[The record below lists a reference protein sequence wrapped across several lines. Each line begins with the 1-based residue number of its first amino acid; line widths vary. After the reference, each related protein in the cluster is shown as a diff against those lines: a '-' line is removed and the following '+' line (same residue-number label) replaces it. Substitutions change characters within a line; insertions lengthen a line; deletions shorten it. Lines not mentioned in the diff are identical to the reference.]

1 MKIVKHII
9 LVAISCMIS
18 ACTVGYYGEED
29 FPMDG
34 YVGQDPE
41 LVFDG
46 ENVIEVDKYGGE
58 YGITFSANLPW
69 KVSSMVPWMEILG
82 DNKGL
87 GGPEKLKIKF
97 LVQKNASITPREGEI
112 CVKISD
118 DAVAYVTVR
127 QQEMTLEE
135 LANDWYVKP
144 GADGDGSSWRNA
156 MDLNA
161 ALQSCAN
168 GDKIHIAAGTYTPSI
183 LAGGTEEGHKTFLV
197 SSNVSL
203 IGGYPADPADG
214 DTPDPAA
221 NKTILSGDG
230 KAYHVMVVAALRDS
244 YFTVNVSG
252 LTITNGI
259 GAPKAGSVAMND
271 SRLYASQGSGL
282 SVVNSRAV
290 FTDCEITGNT
300 ATAGTAGLIAHESD
314 VTFKRCTVSNNTS
327 NKNAPGI
334 WSSAGNVVFDGCV
347 ISGNVTSNGVGGGLY
362 CLDAANNK
370 RTTNTYVYNSLIIGN
385 GNEASKSSRR
395 GGGAYL
401 REGSNT
407 VMVNTTITGNIA
419 GNGGGVATYQVDGAP
434 TSLLMVSCT
443 VTDNEST
450 TSGGGVECYTGVTAK
465 IYNTIVSGNKD
476 TGGSPD
482 ILVGSGGGM
491 LPNVI
496 EYTINGSTVY
506 GAANSVVAGSF
517 SHASMFG
524 ALTDGVYPLVGTDN
538 PALTMGMPLE
548 GLKAITSG
556 LTPEMDL
563 MQLGV
568 DQKGNERT
576 AAVMGAYIGK

>member
-1 MKIVKHII
+1 MKIFKHTI
-9 LVAISCMIS
+9 LLAVSLMMT
-18 ACTVGYYGEED
+18 ACTVGYYGEDD

-41 LVFDG
+41 LSFDG
-46 ENVIEVDKYGGE
+46 ENVIEVGKYGGE
-58 YGITFSANLPW
+58 YDITFTANLPW

-87 GGPEKLKIKF
+87 GGPEKINVRF
-97 LVQKNASITPREGEI
+97 LVSKNASIVPREGRI
-112 CVKISD
+112 SVKISD
-118 DAVAYVTVR
+118 DAEIYLTIR

-135 LANDWYVKP
+135 LSNDWFVKP
-144 GADGDGSSWRNA
+144 GAEGDGSSWEEA
-156 MDLNA
+156 MDLNL

-168 GDKIHIAAGTYTPSI
+168 GDKIHIAAGTYTPEI

-203 IGGYPADPADG
+203 IGGYPADAKDG
-214 DTPDPAA
+214 DTPDPAV
-221 NKTILSGDG
+221 NRTILSGAG
-230 KAYHVMVVAALRDS
+230 KAHHVMVVAALRDS
-244 YFTVNVSG
+244 YFTADING
-252 LTITNGI
+252 LVITEGV

-290 FTDCEITGNT
+290 FTGCEITGNT

-314 VTFKRCTVSNNTS
+314 VTFKDCIISNNTS

-347 ISGNVTSNGVGGGLY
+347 ISGNVTSSGVGGGLY

-370 RTTNTYVYNSLIIGN
+370 RPTNTYVYNSLIIGN

-434 TSLLMVSCT
+434 TSLLMISCT
-443 VTDNEST
+443 VTDNEA
-450 TSGGGVECYTGVTAK
+450 TSDGGGVECYAGVTAK
-465 IYNTIVSGNKD
+465 IYNTIVSGNKA
-476 TGGSPD
+476 TGGSSD
-482 ILVGSGGGM
+482 IMVGGAS
-491 LPNVI
+491 I
-496 EYTINGSTVY
+496 DYSIKGSTIY
-506 GAANSVVAGSF
+506 GAAGEVVSGTF
-517 SHASMFG
+517 SYDGMLGTLAE
-524 ALTDGVYPLVGTDN
+524 GVYPLVGEDN
-538 PALTMGMPLE
+538 PALTMGMPLDA
-548 GLKAITSG
+548 LKAITSG
-556 LTPEMDL
+556 LTPEMDVT
-563 MQLGV
+563 QLGR

-576 AAVMGAYIGK
+576 TSVMGAYVGQ